1 MSDKKF
7 PMTATKPDGVT
18 IRLEGLPDLVAMVA
32 DLQNQIDTLKAF
44 AEDVFKA
51 VLLPEEVHYYI
62 EDKYEDFDYCDDA
75 LTGLAELLARYRAM
89 LAFLKK
95 NGIAPEQVF
104 GDTKPQR
111 KS

>member
-32 DLQNQIDTLKAF
+32 DLQHRVDLLEAF

-51 VLLPEEVHYYI
+51 VLLPDHIHFLI
-62 EDKYEDFDYCDDA
+62 EGKYEDTQYCEEAMD
-75 LTGLAELLARYRAM
+75 GLLKLLAKYRAM
-89 LAFLKK
+89 TAFLEK
-95 NGIAPEQVF
+95 NGIDPEKVF
-104 GDTKPQR
+104 GESKA
-111 KS
+111 KGLS